1 MNVLRRHFAW
11 RLCHLVLLVTLSVAV
26 TGLSHAQKRYDPGA
40 SDTEIKIGNIV
51 PYSGPA
57 SPWST
62 FGKVAEAYITKVNAE
77 GGINGRKIKF
87 ISVDDGYNPAKTLE
101 QARKLVEEEQVL
113 AIWGVLGTTPNLA
126 IQRYMN
132 TKKVPQLFLASGATR
147 FGDPKNFPWSMGW
160 QPSYQQESRLYAQHI
175 LTTKPNAKIAVLMQ
189 NDDFGK
195 DYYKGLVD
203 GLGDKAQ
210 AMIVQHSTFELTDA
224 TVDSQMF
231 AAKASGADVF
241 FNIATP
247 KFAAQAIRK
256 AAEIGWKPTQYLV
269 ATSQS
274 IAGTLKP
281 AGLDNA
287 AGVIT
292 VTWQREPSDP
302 SAQDSKDVKDFFAFM
317 KQYYPSGDSND
328 SVIVTGYCSIQT
340 MVQVLKQAG
349 DNLTRENLMK
359 QAANLS
365 TTVPML
371 YPGVE
376 IKTSPDDFHPIK
388 KVQMLRFNGTRYEAF
403 GLSATRG

>member
-1 MNVLRRHFAW
+1 MNVPRRHF
-11 RLCHLVLLVTLSVAV
+11 VQ
-26 TGLSHAQKRYDPGA
+26 GLSRLAAVAAVGTLLAGPALAQKRYDPGA
-40 SDTEIKIGNIV
+40 SDTEIKIGNIG

-57 SPWST
+57 SAWST
-62 FGKVAEAYITKVNAE
+62 FGKVAEAYVNKVNAE

-87 ISVDDGYNPAKTLE
+87 VTLDDGYNPAKTLE

-132 TKKVPQLFLASGATR
+132 QKQVPQLFLASGATR

-175 LTTKPNAKIAVLMQ
+175 LQTRPNAKIAVLMQ

-203 GLGDKAQ
+203 GLGDKAK
-210 AMIVQHSTFELTDA
+210 AMIVQHATFELTDA
-224 TVDSQMF
+224 TIDSQVF

-241 FNIATP
+241 FNIASP
-247 KFAAQAIRK
+247 KFAAQAIKK

-281 AGLDNA
+281 AGLENA
-287 AGVIT
+287 TGLLT

-302 SAQDSKDVKDFFAFM
+302 SAQDSKDVKDFLAFM
-317 KQYYPSGDSND
+317 KQYYPAGDPND

-340 MVQVLKQAG
+340 MVQVLRQAG
-349 DNLTRENLMK
+349 DNLTRENLMT
-359 QAANLS
+359 QAASLN

-376 IKTSPDDFHPIK
+376 LKTSADDFHPIK
-388 KVQMLRFNGTRYEAF
+388 KVQMVRFNGTRYEAF
-403 GLSATRG
+403 GLSAASR